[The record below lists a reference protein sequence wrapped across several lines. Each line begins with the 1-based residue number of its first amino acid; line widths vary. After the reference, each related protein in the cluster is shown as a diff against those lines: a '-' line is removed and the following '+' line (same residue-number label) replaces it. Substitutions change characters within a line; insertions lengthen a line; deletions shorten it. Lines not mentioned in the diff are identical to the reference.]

1 MREGILRQPVLD
13 HLVLCVCEAVARVNQ
28 FSKVGFKYLQI
39 RTQYSRVTLS

>member
-13 HLVLCVCEAVARVNQ
+13 HLVLCVYEAVARVNQ